1 VEIRNN
7 KRDIHL
13 QTETSRKRQQH
24 CEKKSATVEFRRA
37 SKFLSIG
44 CITTGFIFGTAAT
57 LLLEPFSEK
66 LIAIDH
72 HTGMTFRYT
81 VGSLGGIGLIIGTM
95 IGFVFNGM
103 LYKFRGEATATADL
117 NE

>member
-1 VEIRNN
+1 
-7 KRDIHL
+7 
-13 QTETSRKRQQH
+13 
-24 CEKKSATVEFRRA
+24 
-37 SKFLSIG
+37 
-44 CITTGFIFGTAAT
+44 
-57 LLLEPFSEK
+57 
-66 LIAIDH
+66 
-72 HTGMTFRYT
+72 MTFRYT